1 MTKMATMPIYGKNL
15 QNLLLRNRRTDFHET
30 WYVASGTP
38 ANYSLFKWWPWSDLD
53 LFYDKVKLCNLGFSV
68 RKVDFSK
75 TIEACDLKIIVLM
88 RIYVLTVKVIS

>member
-1 MTKMATMPIYGKNL
+1 MSTMPIYGKTL

-38 ANYSLFKWWPWSDLD
+38 VIYSLFKRWPWRDLY
-53 LFYDKVKLCNLGFSV
+53 LFYDKVKFCNIGFSV
-68 RKVDFSK
+68 GKVDFSK
-75 TIEACDLKIIVLM
+75 TIAAFDLKIIVLI